1 MRRLLTLRKITRKIE
16 FRLIFQ
22 APSQKFKILAIPNVL
37 GHGKSYENDFAK
49 KRYGHK
55 HYVKSSFNRFFVY
68 RLINSKF
75 KPFPTYLPLGSRT
88 SLVSRKNVTVI
99 NFAQSRAQ
107 NRVSIDFLCTV
118 SEIQNTSHSQH
129 ISPSPKIQNTGHSQ
143 HISPWEVVRAWFREK
158 NMTVIN
164 FAQSHV
170 QSRVSIDFSCTISE
184 IQNTG
189 HS

>member
-1 MRRLLTLRKITRKIE
+1 M
-16 FRLIFQ
+16 
-22 APSQKFKILAIPNVL
+22 
-37 GHGKSYENDFAK
+37 
-49 KRYGHK
+49 
-55 HYVKSSFNRFFVY
+55 
-68 RLINSKF
+68 
-75 KPFPTYLPLGSRT
+75 
-88 SLVSRKNVTVI
+88 VI
-99 NFAQSRAQ
+99 NFAHS
-107 NRVSIDFLCTV
+107 RVSIDF
-118 SEIQNTSHSQH
+118 SS
-129 ISPSPKIQNTGHSQ
+129 ISSFDWFFLLRPKIQNTGHSQ